1 MCGGHGAYRI
11 VGRLIDE
18 TLNEQSHLLDPSVHK
33 KDTSLDIEQEVKIM
47 YASGEIDSGSYH
59 RLIEMARKRQLNWD
73 DLEQIKRRTQTRNLV
88 SQTPA
93 RKRDAEIVSDLN
105 QLYSHRKRLE
115 AARQETQSVLVT
127 LEKDASR
134 LKEQAKTAEEKAQ
147 KAIVNEDVSR
157 SYLQTRQEAL
167 ERVATLKN
175 RINDLRENLH
185 RIESLE
191 AELATREAE
200 LKALESGVQLA
211 DLEAQIREDLL
222 DDN

>member
-11 VGRLIDE
+11 IGRLIDQ
-18 TLNEQSHLLDPSVHK
+18 TLDEQSHLLDPDVRR
-33 KDTSLDIEQEVKIM
+33 KDTRRDIEQEVKIM

-73 DLEQIKRRTQTRNLV
+73 DLEQIQRRTQTINLV

-115 AARQETQSVLVT
+115 AARQETQGVLDT

-134 LKEQAKTAEEKAQ
+134 LNEQAKTAEEKAQ
-147 KAIVNEDVSR
+147 KAIANEDVSR

-200 LKALESGVQLA
+200 LNALESGVQLA

>member
-1 MCGGHGAYRI
+1 MCGGHGAFRI
-11 VGRLIDE
+11 IGRLVDE
-18 TLNEQSHLLDPSVHK
+18 TLNEQSHLIDTNVRK
-33 KDTSLDIEQEVKIM
+33 KDTKLDIEQEVKIM
-47 YASGEIDSGSYH
+47 YANGEIDSGTYH
-59 RLIEMARKRQLNWD
+59 RLIEMARQGQLNWD
-73 DLEQIKRRTQTRNLV
+73 DLEHFQRRAQTTSLV
-88 SQTPA
+88 GQLPT
-93 RKRDAEIVSDLN
+93 RERDAEIVNNLN

-115 AARQETQSVLVT
+115 AARQETESVLNT
-127 LEKDASR
+127 LKKDTSR
-134 LKEQAKTAEEKAQ
+134 LNEQAKTAEEKAQ
-147 KAIVNEDVSR
+147 KAIANEDVSR

-167 ERVATLKN
+167 ERVATLNN
-175 RINDLRENLH
+175 RMNDLQENLH